1 MRPQLL
7 AVHPVLACSDVERT
21 IQFFAA
27 LGFACPF
34 RDDDAA
40 PRYAAVRRDAV
51 EFHLQW
57 HADAGRA
64 TGHDTPVVR
73 ILVHDVDT
81 LFAEIE
87 LSAAE
92 AIAAAHASPYHRP
105 ADTPWGTREF
115 HLHDPD
121 GNGLQFYASAAGE

>member
-34 RDDDAA
+34 RDDAAA
-40 PRYAAVRRDAV
+40 PRYAAVQRDAA
-51 EFHLQW
+51 ELHLQW

-64 TGHDTPVVR
+64 TGHDAPVVR
-73 ILVHDVDT
+73 ILVRDVDL
-81 LFAEIE
+81 LFAEVE
-87 LSAAE
+87 RAAAA
-92 AIAAAHASPYHRP
+92 AIAAAHASPYQWP

-121 GNGLQFYASAAGE
+121 GNGLQFYAPVVGA